1 MLLAVEYS
9 PAHKRGFFGAV
20 PQTGALFGLAL
31 GNFAT
36 SGLSAL
42 FSEEAFL
49 SYGWRIPFVLSIVLV
64 LIGMWIRNK
73 VEKRRLSAKWP
84 PKPGTIPRMP
94 GSARCRWWRR

>member
-73 VEKRRLSAKWP
+73 VEKRRFRKVAAEARDN
-84 PKPGTIPRMP
+84 PKNAGERKML
-94 GSARCRWWRR
+94 WWRR

>member
-73 VEKRRLSAKWP
+73 VEETPSFRKVAAEARDN
-84 PKPGTIPRMP
+84 PKNA